1 MRSAFCLFCGIFA
14 SSALSSTHTDKY
26 NKKPF
31 SAHKRRRVQMVYSRT
46 YIRMWVDGWYE
57 AGRKRSSSFHLNS
70 LSVVKK
76 KHLSEQFSKL
86 ILRSFTQR
94 GFSVQ
99 TTKIFVF
106 SNWTLL
112 VGGCKLDVTFILLYS
127 IRPALWYTWNKGRD
141 ADWFFLK
148 NTAALKAYETR
159 YHVLRMIKCAN
170 TCCGA
175 HTVLVYQLF
184 EWQAVNWNTPDLFI
198 WPNIAS
204 ACIHVD

>member
-1 MRSAFCLFCGIFA
+1 
-14 SSALSSTHTDKY
+14 
-26 NKKPF
+26 
-31 SAHKRRRVQMVYSRT
+31 
-46 YIRMWVDGWYE
+46 MWAEGWYG

-94 GFSVQ
+94 GLSVRT

-112 VGGCKLDVTFILLYS
+112 VGGCKLDVAFILLYS
-127 IRPALWYTWNKGRD
+127 IRSALWYARDKERD
-141 ADWFFLK
+141 ANWFFPK
-148 NTAALKAYETR
+148 NTSVLEAYETR
-159 YHVLRMIKCAN
+159 YHVLRMIKRSN

-175 HTVLVYQLF
+175 HTVPVYQLF
-184 EWQAVNWNTPDLFI
+184 EWQAVNWNTPDLLI